1 MQEKRGVKERG
12 GWDKRGKKAVS
23 PVIATVLLVAIVII
37 LIAIIFLWAMRF
49 IPEMILK
56 NDGIKDKPIEQVC
69 KDAVFEAQLKGAG
82 NNFVLDIKN
91 TGNIPISSLNILKI
105 SKFKKDTEV
114 IKIDLTK
121 GEAKSVALSGISD
134 YEKINAIPMLLGKVK
149 NGKIKEYT
157 CSEDNGK
164 EIEV

>member
-1 MQEKRGVKERG
+1 MQEKRGGKERG
-12 GWDKRGKKAVS
+12 IRAVS

-56 NDGIKDKPIEQVC
+56 NYGTGDKPIEQVC
-69 KDAVFEAQLKGAG
+69 NDVVFEAQLKGAG
-82 NNFVLDIKN
+82 TNFVLDIKN
-91 TGNIPISSLNILKI
+91 TGNIPISSLNVLKI
-105 SKFKKDTEV
+105 SKFQKDTEV

-121 GEAKSVALSGISD
+121 GEAKSVTIAGLD
-134 YEKINAIPMLLGKVK
+134 NYEKINIIPILLGKLN
-149 NGKIKEYT
+149 NGKLKEYT
-157 CSEDNGK
+157 CLEDNGK

>member
-1 MQEKRGVKERG
+1 MQEKRDGKERG
-12 GWDKRGKKAVS
+12 RKAVS

-56 NDGIKDKPIEQVC
+56 NDGIKDKAVEQVC
-69 KDAVFEAQLKGAG
+69 GDVVFEAQLKGAG
-82 NNFVLDIKN
+82 TNFVLGIKN

-121 GEAKSVALSGISD
+121 GEAKSVTIAGLGS

-149 NGKIKEYT
+149 NGKLKEYT
-157 CSEDNGK
+157 CPEDNGK

>member
-1 MQEKRGVKERG
+1 MQEKRGGKE
-12 GWDKRGKKAVS
+12 RGKKAVS

-37 LIAIIFLWAMRF
+37 LIAIIFLWAVRF
-49 IPEMILK
+49 IPELILK
-56 NDGIKDKPIEQVC
+56 NDGTKDKPIEQVC

-91 TGNIPISSLNILKI
+91 TGNIPISSLNVLKI

-114 IKIDLTK
+114 IKVDLTK
-121 GEAKSVALSGISD
+121 GEAKSVTITGLGS